1 MISCDGSEH
10 AQLLQICCSLHADFL
25 ALCAKMMLEKM
36 TSLSSGIESSAPK
49 LSYEDAQLQDANFD
63 INNISYGGYLT
74 DLFYFC

>member
-1 MISCDGSEH
+1 MLFSPRGFLGVLH
-10 AQLLQICCSLHADFL
+10 QIDVG
-25 ALCAKMMLEKM
+25 EM

-49 LSYEDAQLQDANFD
+49 LSYKDAQLQDANFD